1 MLSTM
6 VQSFYNYM
14 PFNIGIDTN
23 TNIPWPS
30 LCSYLD
36 SAESFTE
43 LGCGTGWLCTRVKNK
58 YPNIAVTGL
67 DISETAIN
75 ESKLRS
81 QKINW
86 KVQDLTTH
94 NDKVDVVA
102 SIGVL
107 HHIPD
112 YSIYDLMCKT
122 INISNNYTFIGLYHT
137 NSRQA
142 MFDYFSKYSKEKQ
155 KKLFKKMTP
164 HMKSKQR
171 ESWFR
176 DQFENPFEQT
186 TTLAVYK
193 QVAKDTNTKLV
204 FTNIS
209 TDKTYDST
217 RESLESFEFKSGF
230 IYGGFKK

>member
-1 MLSTM
+1 
-6 VQSFYNYM
+6 
-14 PFNIGIDTN
+14 
-23 TNIPWPS
+23 
-30 LCSYLD
+30 
-36 SAESFTE
+36 
-43 LGCGTGWLCTRVKNK
+43 
-58 YPNIAVTGL
+58 
-67 DISETAIN
+67 
-75 ESKLRS
+75 
-81 QKINW
+81 
-86 KVQDLTTH
+86 
-94 NDKVDVVA
+94 
-102 SIGVL
+102 
-107 HHIPD
+107 
-112 YSIYDLMCKT
+112 MCKT

-137 NSRQA
+137 NSRHA
-142 MFDYFSKYSKEKQ
+142 MFDFFSKYSKEKQ

-176 DQFENPFEQT
+176 DQFDNPFEQS
-186 TTLAVYK
+186 TTLDVYK

>member
-1 MLSTM
+1 
-6 VQSFYNYM
+6 M
-14 PFNIGIDTN
+14 PFNIGIDNN

-30 LCSYLD
+30 LCLHLD

-43 LGCGTGWLCTRVKNK
+43 LGCGTGWLCNRVKNK
-58 YPNIAVTGL
+58 YANIAVTGI

-86 KVQDLTTH
+86 KIQDLTTY
-94 NDKVDVVA
+94 NEKVDVVA

-107 HHIPD
+107 HHIPG

-137 NSRQA
+137 NSRHA
-142 MFDYFSKYSKEKQ
+142 MFDFFSKYSKEKQ

-176 DQFENPFEQT
+176 DQFDNPFEQS
-186 TTLAVYK
+186 TTLDVYK

>member
-1 MLSTM
+1 
-6 VQSFYNYM
+6 
-14 PFNIGIDTN
+14 
-23 TNIPWPS
+23 
-30 LCSYLD
+30 
-36 SAESFTE
+36 
-43 LGCGTGWLCTRVKNK
+43 
-58 YPNIAVTGL
+58 
-67 DISETAIN
+67 
-75 ESKLRS
+75 
-81 QKINW
+81 
-86 KVQDLTTH
+86 
-94 NDKVDVVA
+94 
-102 SIGVL
+102 
-107 HHIPD
+107 
-112 YSIYDLMCKT
+112 
-122 INISNNYTFIGLYHT
+122 
-137 NSRQA
+137 
-142 MFDYFSKYSKEKQ
+142 
-155 KKLFKKMTP
+155 MTP

>member
-1 MLSTM
+1 
-6 VQSFYNYM
+6 
-14 PFNIGIDTN
+14 
-23 TNIPWPS
+23 
-30 LCSYLD
+30 
-36 SAESFTE
+36 
-43 LGCGTGWLCTRVKNK
+43 
-58 YPNIAVTGL
+58 
-67 DISETAIN
+67 
-75 ESKLRS
+75 
-81 QKINW
+81 
-86 KVQDLTTH
+86 
-94 NDKVDVVA
+94 
-102 SIGVL
+102 
-107 HHIPD
+107 
-112 YSIYDLMCKT
+112 MCKT

>member
-1 MLSTM
+1 M

-30 LCSYLD
+30 LCSHLD

-86 KVQDLTTH
+86 KIQDLTTH